1 MIITY
6 NQIIKEFN
14 DFADAHKQIQ
24 TFGNGDLW
32 EIAERNQLL
41 DFNYPLLWVADQ
53 PATMGDGTFTWNFQ
67 ILTMDL
73 VNKDEDNEND
83 VKSDM
88 IQVLLDLL
96 GYLEQKF
103 NTTTNNVD
111 WTKIQLVRAGN
122 LTSFTERFEDDV
134 TGWGMGLGL
143 KIPFKYSDCNLPIT

>member
-73 VNKDEDNEND
+73 VNKNEDNEND
-83 VKSDM
+83 V
-88 IQVLLDLL
+88 
-96 GYLEQKF
+96 
-103 NTTTNNVD
+103 
-111 WTKIQLVRAGN
+111 RA
-122 LTSFTERFEDDV
+122 
-134 TGWGMGLGL
+134 
-143 KIPFKYSDCNLPIT
+143 I